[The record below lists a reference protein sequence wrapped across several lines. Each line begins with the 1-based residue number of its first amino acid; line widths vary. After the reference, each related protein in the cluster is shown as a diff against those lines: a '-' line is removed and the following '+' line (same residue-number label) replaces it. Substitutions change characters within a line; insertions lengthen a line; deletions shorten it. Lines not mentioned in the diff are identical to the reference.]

1 MNHGTIEI
9 MDQEVKSLI
18 GETILIK
25 ISYEEIKAA
34 PTYAD
39 TILQFLKTEE

>member
-25 ISYEEIKAA
+25 ISYEEVKAA
-34 PTYAD
+34 PTYAY